1 MSSVI
6 ATSFTWPLLSPSE
19 TQSQTPHTIVLGIW
33 YSALLLALGAIATA
47 TQQAIKLARLATYPD
62 CRARVCAML
71 GNSNK
76 RPRAVQL
83 FVWQSPVMLQNGS
96 VYLFIGGL
104 GGLIWTTVVAED
116 LKVRV
121 EPFLYQSDAIRGM
134 YRANALGV

>member
-1 MSSVI
+1 
-6 ATSFTWPLLSPSE
+6 
-19 TQSQTPHTIVLGIW
+19 
-33 YSALLLALGAIATA
+33 
-47 TQQAIKLARLATYPD
+47 
-62 CRARVCAML
+62 
-71 GNSNK
+71 
-76 RPRAVQL
+76 
-83 FVWQSPVMLQNGS
+83 MLQNGS